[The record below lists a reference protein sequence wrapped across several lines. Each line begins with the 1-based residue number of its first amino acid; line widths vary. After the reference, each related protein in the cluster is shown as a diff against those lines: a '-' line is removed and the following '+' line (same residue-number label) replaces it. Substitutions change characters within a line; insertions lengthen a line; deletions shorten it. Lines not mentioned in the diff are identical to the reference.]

1 MEEKGLT
8 IETIDRIGNFVKERG
23 SPLELLSK
31 LKSEGSEFL
40 DNNASVDALNDLE
53 ILFKALDKPKCIN
66 KVTFDMSLAR
76 GLDYYTEVIY
86 EVVFKGGAQVNFVYF
101 CASTSAVINFQIITF
116 TLNNGALFSM

>member
-23 SPLELLSK
+23 SPLKLLSK

-53 ILFKALDKPKCIN
+53 ILFKALDKSNIN

-116 TLNNGALFSM
+116 TLNKGVLFSM